1 MAVKTVEDATFNQ
14 ETNTGVSIT
23 DFWATWCGPCRM
35 QSPVLDVLSDE
46 VDDVKCVKMDV
57 DANPETPAAFG
68 IRAIPTLLI
77 KKDGEVV
84 ERLTGFHNKEQLAKI
99 LAKYT
104 N

>member
-1 MAVKTVEDATFNQ
+1 
-14 ETNTGVSIT
+14 
-23 DFWATWCGPCRM
+23 M

-46 VDDVKCVKMDV
+46 VGDVKFVKMDV

-77 KKDGEVV
+77 KRWRSCGT
-84 ERLTGFHNKEQLAKI
+84 LNGFHNKEQLAKI